1 MTPGA
6 ARVYRVLAGRR
17 VRELCLGTPFVLL
30 LAAQQAVLYFLQ
42 RNALAS
48 LDNNG
53 LMVALHPAEYGLL
66 AAVVLL
72 AVFAVVYAALGPAR
86 ERESGALE
94 TLFYGPVSPAAYVL
108 AEMTAIAA
116 AALVALGFLL
126 LALLIGQAA
135 TAYDVPLSLLA
146 LLPLC
151 LLCVFA
157 VSAAGVC
164 AALFFR
170 QERAATIVAVALLLC
185 SLAAFAGDL
194 ILSKV
199 EWGASFFIVFLR
211 SLLSGFNSVFRF
223 VFPVGL
229 FLDDLVRYES
239 YGAVPAAH
247 LAWYALYGAAFI
259 AGAVAALRQRGVS
272 VR

>member
-1 MTPGA
+1 VIPGA
-6 ARVYRVLAGRR
+6 GAVYRVLAAQR

-116 AALVALGFLL
+116 AALAALALLVAALLIGRAAVSYDVPPSLLALL
-126 LALLIGQAA
+126 LALLCVLAIGAA
-135 TAYDVPLSLLA
+135 A
-146 LLPLC
+146 
-151 LLCVFA
+151 
-157 VSAAGVC
+157 VC

-170 QERAATIVAVALLLC
+170 QERAATIVTVALLLG

-194 ILSKV
+194 ILSRGA
-199 EWGASFFIVFLR
+199 WGGSFFLVFLR
-211 SLLSGFNSVFRF
+211 SLLSGFDAVFRF
-223 VFPVGL
+223 VFPLGL
-229 FLDDLVRYES
+229 FLDDLVRYEG
-239 YGAVPAAH
+239 YGAIPATH

-259 AGAVAALRQRGVS
+259 AAAVAALRRRGVS